1 MLSLWK
7 NKEYTQKI
15 NELYDKYTNVD
26 PKLWKVDQNMVTLRK
41 EEPMAA
47 QQLYSILSSVMQA
60 VLTDENAD
68 INELISTASE
78 QFQKDALNKLEN

>member
-1 MLSLWK
+1 
-7 NKEYTQKI
+7 
-15 NELYDKYTNVD
+15 
-26 PKLWKVDQNMVTLRK
+26 
-41 EEPMAA
+41 
-47 QQLYSILSSVMQA
+47 MQA